1 MFLLK
6 SVVETKINENKDGQ
20 IERFDL
26 FYIKIFISKNNIH

>member
-26 FYIKIFISKNNIH
+26 FYTKK